1 MTRKRRVWYPGA
13 IYHVMSRGN
22 RKKNIFED
30 VEDYVRFLDMVQDAQ
45 EMYGFTV
52 HAICLMTNH
61 FHIEIETSEVALS
74 RIMQRIKSLYA
85 EDFNYR
91 HHYSGHLFEGR
102 YNACL
107 ILNDRYFLEVSQYIH
122 LNPVKAGMVREPA
135 AYEYSSYGAY
145 APCDEDR
152 PFGKAGKMI
161 EDLVDRSRILHMLA
175 DSQVEAREQYRL
187 FVEGRASHE
196 EHETLIRKE
205 IGENEFWMPW

>member
-107 ILNDRYFLEVSQYIH
+107 ILNDRYFLEVSRYIH

-145 APCDEDR
+145 ALCDEDR

-196 EHETLIRKE
+196 EHETLIRRE

>member
-107 ILNDRYFLEVSQYIH
+107 ILNDRYFLEVSRYIH

>member
-107 ILNDRYFLEVSQYIH
+107 ILNDRYFLEVSRYIH

-161 EDLVDRSRILHMLA
+161 EDLVDRSRVLHMLA

>member
-30 VEDYVRFLDMVQDAQ
+30 VEDYVRFLDIVQDAQ

-61 FHIEIETSEVALS
+61 FHIEIETADVALS

-107 ILNDRYFLEVSQYIH
+107 ILNDRYFLEVSRYIH

-196 EHETLIRKE
+196 EHETLIRRE

>member
-91 HHYSGHLFEGR
+91 HHYSGHLCEGR

-107 ILNDRYFLEVSQYIH
+107 ILNDRYFLEVSRYIH

>member
-1 MTRKRRVWYPGA
+1 MARKRRVWYPGA

-45 EMYGFTV
+45 EMYGYTV

-107 ILNDRYFLEVSQYIH
+107 ILNDRYFLEVSRYIH

>member
-107 ILNDRYFLEVSQYIH
+107 ILNDRYFLEVSRYIH

-145 APCDEDR
+145 ALCDEDR

>member
-30 VEDYVRFLDMVQDAQ
+30 VEDYVRFLDIVQDAQ

-61 FHIEIETSEVALS
+61 FHIEIETADVALS

-107 ILNDRYFLEVSQYIH
+107 ILNDRYFLEVSRYIH

>member
-107 ILNDRYFLEVSQYIH
+107 ILNDRYFLEVSRYIH

-196 EHETLIRKE
+196 KHETLIRKE
-205 IGENEFWMPW
+205 IGENEFWMAW

>member
-1 MTRKRRVWYPGA
+1 MARKRRVWYPGA

-61 FHIEIETSEVALS
+61 FHIEIETADVALS

-107 ILNDRYFLEVSQYIH
+107 ILNDRYFLEVSRYIH

-161 EDLVDRSRILHMLA
+161 EDLVDRSRVLHMLA

-196 EHETLIRKE
+196 EHETLIRRE

>member
-30 VEDYVRFLDMVQDAQ
+30 VEDYVRFLDIVQDAQ

-107 ILNDRYFLEVSQYIH
+107 ILNDRYFLEVSRYIH

>member
-61 FHIEIETSEVALS
+61 FHIEIETADVALS

-107 ILNDRYFLEVSQYIH
+107 ILNDRYFLEVSRYIH

>member
-1 MTRKRRVWYPGA
+1 
-13 IYHVMSRGN
+13 MSRGN

-30 VEDYVRFLDMVQDAQ
+30 VEDYVRFLDIVQDAQ

-107 ILNDRYFLEVSQYIH
+107 ILNDRYFLEVSRYIH

-161 EDLVDRSRILHMLA
+161 EDLVDRSRVLHMLA

>member
-1 MTRKRRVWYPGA
+1 LARKRRVWYPGA

-30 VEDYVRFLDMVQDAQ
+30 VEDYVRFLDIVQDAQ

-107 ILNDRYFLEVSQYIH
+107 ILNDRYFLEVSRYIH

>member
-1 MTRKRRVWYPGA
+1 MARKRRVWYPGA

-30 VEDYVRFLDMVQDAQ
+30 VEDYVRFLDIVQDAQ

-107 ILNDRYFLEVSQYIH
+107 ILNDRYFLEVSRYIH

-152 PFGKAGKMI
+152 PFGKVGKMI

>member
-1 MTRKRRVWYPGA
+1 MARKRRVWYPGA

-30 VEDYVRFLDMVQDAQ
+30 VEDYVRFLDIVQDAQ

-61 FHIEIETSEVALS
+61 FHIEIETADVALS

-107 ILNDRYFLEVSQYIH
+107 ILNDRYFLEVSRYIH

>member
-1 MTRKRRVWYPGA
+1 MARKRRVWYPGA

-30 VEDYVRFLDMVQDAQ
+30 VEDYVRFLDIVQDAQ

-61 FHIEIETSEVALS
+61 FHIEIETADVALS

-107 ILNDRYFLEVSQYIH
+107 ILNDRYFLEVSRYIH

-161 EDLVDRSRILHMLA
+161 EDLVDRSRVLHMLA

>member
-1 MTRKRRVWYPGA
+1 MARKRRVWYPGA

-61 FHIEIETSEVALS
+61 FHIEIETSDVALS

-107 ILNDRYFLEVSQYIH
+107 ILNDRYFLEVSRYIH

>member
-30 VEDYVRFLDMVQDAQ
+30 VEDYVRFLDIVQDAQ

-107 ILNDRYFLEVSQYIH
+107 ILNDRYFLEVSRYIH

-152 PFGKAGKMI
+152 PFGKVGKMI

>member
-1 MTRKRRVWYPGA
+1 MARKRRVWYPGA

-61 FHIEIETSEVALS
+61 FHIEVETSEVALS

-107 ILNDRYFLEVSQYIH
+107 ILNDRYFLEVSRYIH

>member
-1 MTRKRRVWYPGA
+1 MARKRRVWYPGA

-61 FHIEIETSEVALS
+61 FHIEIETADVALS

-107 ILNDRYFLEVSQYIH
+107 ILNDRYFLEVSRYIH

>member
-1 MTRKRRVWYPGA
+1 MARKRRVWYPGA

-30 VEDYVRFLDMVQDAQ
+30 VEDYVRFLDIVQDAQ

-107 ILNDRYFLEVSQYIH
+107 ILNDRYFLEVSRYIH

-161 EDLVDRSRILHMLA
+161 E
-175 DSQVEAREQYRL
+175 
-187 FVEGRASHE
+187 
-196 EHETLIRKE
+196 KK
-205 IGENEFWMPW
+205 

>member
-1 MTRKRRVWYPGA
+1 
-13 IYHVMSRGN
+13 MSRGN

-107 ILNDRYFLEVSQYIH
+107 ILNDRYFLEVSRYIH

>member
-107 ILNDRYFLEVSQYIH
+107 ILNDRYFLEVSRYIH

-187 FVEGRASHE
+187 FVEGRGSHE

>member
-1 MTRKRRVWYPGA
+1 MARKRRVWYPGA

-107 ILNDRYFLEVSQYIH
+107 ILNDRYFLEVSRYIH

-196 EHETLIRKE
+196 EHETLIRRE

>member
-1 MTRKRRVWYPGA
+1 M
-13 IYHVMSRGN
+13 
-22 RKKNIFED
+22 
-30 VEDYVRFLDMVQDAQ
+30 RFLDIVQDAQ

-61 FHIEIETSEVALS
+61 FHIEIETSDVALS

-107 ILNDRYFLEVSQYIH
+107 ILNDRYFLEVSRYIH

-175 DSQVEAREQYRL
+175 DTQVEAREQYRL
-187 FVEGRASHE
+187 FVEGRTSHE

>member
-1 MTRKRRVWYPGA
+1 MARKRRVWYPGA

-30 VEDYVRFLDMVQDAQ
+30 VEDYVRFLDIVQDAQ

-61 FHIEIETSEVALS
+61 FHIEIETADVALS

-107 ILNDRYFLEVSQYIH
+107 ILNDRYFLEVSRYIH

-161 EDLVDRSRILHMLA
+161 EDLVDRSRVLHMLA

-196 EHETLIRKE
+196 EHETLIRRE

>member
-1 MTRKRRVWYPGA
+1 MARKRRVWYPGA

-30 VEDYVRFLDMVQDAQ
+30 VEDYVRFLDIVQDAQ

-107 ILNDRYFLEVSQYIH
+107 ILNDRYFLEVSRYIH

>member
-1 MTRKRRVWYPGA
+1 
-13 IYHVMSRGN
+13 MSRGN

-30 VEDYVRFLDMVQDAQ
+30 VEDYVRFLDIVQDAQ

-61 FHIEIETSEVALS
+61 FHIEIETADVALS

-107 ILNDRYFLEVSQYIH
+107 ILNDRYFLEVSRYIH

-161 EDLVDRSRILHMLA
+161 EDLVDRSRVLHMLA

-196 EHETLIRKE
+196 EHETLIRRE

>member
-30 VEDYVRFLDMVQDAQ
+30 VEDYVRFLDIVQDAQ

-107 ILNDRYFLEVSQYIH
+107 ILNDRYFLEVSRYIH

-196 EHETLIRKE
+196 EHETLIRRE

>member
-107 ILNDRYFLEVSQYIH
+107 ILNDGYFLEVSRYIH

>member
-1 MTRKRRVWYPGA
+1 MARKRRIWYPGA

-30 VEDYVRFLDMVQDAQ
+30 VEDYVRFLDIVQDAQ

-61 FHIEIETSEVALS
+61 FHIEIETADVALS

-107 ILNDRYFLEVSQYIH
+107 ILNDRYFLEVSRYIH

-161 EDLVDRSRILHMLA
+161 EDLVDRSRVLHMLA

>member
-107 ILNDRYFLEVSQYIH
+107 ILNDRYFLEVSRYIH

-161 EDLVDRSRILHMLA
+161 EDLVDRSRVLHMLA

-196 EHETLIRKE
+196 EHETLIRRE

>member
-30 VEDYVRFLDMVQDAQ
+30 VEDYVRFLDIVQDAQ

-107 ILNDRYFLEVSQYIH
+107 ILNDRYFLEVSRYIH

-161 EDLVDRSRILHMLA
+161 EDLIDRSRILHMLA

>member
-1 MTRKRRVWYPGA
+1 
-13 IYHVMSRGN
+13 MSRGN

-107 ILNDRYFLEVSQYIH
+107 ILNDRYFLEVSRYIH

-161 EDLVDRSRILHMLA
+161 EDLVDRSRVLHMLA

-196 EHETLIRKE
+196 EHETLIRRE

>member
-1 MTRKRRVWYPGA
+1 MARKRRVWYPGA
-13 IYHVMSRGN
+13 FYHVMSRGN

-107 ILNDRYFLEVSQYIH
+107 ILNDRYFLEVSRYIH

>member
-1 MTRKRRVWYPGA
+1 M
-13 IYHVMSRGN
+13 
-22 RKKNIFED
+22 
-30 VEDYVRFLDMVQDAQ
+30 RFLDMVQDAQ

-107 ILNDRYFLEVSQYIH
+107 ILNDRYFLEVSRYIH

-161 EDLVDRSRILHMLA
+161 EDLVDRSRVLHMLA

-196 EHETLIRKE
+196 EHETLIRRE

>member
-30 VEDYVRFLDMVQDAQ
+30 VEDYVRFLDIVQDAQ

-107 ILNDRYFLEVSQYIH
+107 ILNDRYFLEVSRYIH

-187 FVEGRASHE
+187 FVEGSASHE

>member
-61 FHIEIETSEVALS
+61 FHIEIETSDVALS

-107 ILNDRYFLEVSQYIH
+107 ILNDRYFLEVSRYIH

>member
-30 VEDYVRFLDMVQDAQ
+30 VEDYVRFLDIVQDAQ

-61 FHIEIETSEVALS
+61 FHIEIETADVALS

-107 ILNDRYFLEVSQYIH
+107 ILNDRYFLEVSRYIH

-161 EDLVDRSRILHMLA
+161 EDLVDRSRVLHMLA
-175 DSQVEAREQYRL
+175 DSQVEASEQYRL

-196 EHETLIRKE
+196 EHETLIRRE